1 MVCED
6 CGNIIGDQ
14 VIPGLIHAIP
24 AEQMQVHPAASK
36 LIDFPIFVAGTEI
49 VVDGDKIVEV
59 TSPRGRK
66 IIQLHSES
74 GDGREERSQQQ
85 QQVIYSSLE
94 VEGERERAQY
104 NDPYS
109 VLDTAEDNDPYNRL
123 EVDVIMLEDSQNV
136 FQQGNLNLELGPPLN
151 VAPGITFLTKDP
163 RNEALKENLPGPV
176 EVSRMMTDQSLHE
189 NDPKVAQ
196 TKFSDSPA
204 VIEASQIKLTN
215 QNFWQ
220 VDEIITEAAEPP
232 QKVAEVMDIDNQDA
246 PNSDSVHKEDNVK
259 AVDPPIVTEVSETVE
274 TPIVSEASKVKAMEP
289 PVIAEVSQANA
300 KAVDPPVV
308 AVVSQAII
316 KAVVPPLV
324 SELSQTNVKA
334 VVPPI
339 GIVTEASQASNVK
352 AVDPCQAHEDSQVS
366 QVIEPAELQ
375 GSRLEMEAETSAGPI
390 IKVKPTQE
398 LMMVAHCCFRCGSED
413 STGPWHK
420 HKRREQSFLCH
431 LCFSYYR

>member
-74 GDGREERSQQQ
+74 EDGREERSQQQ

-109 VLDTAEDNDPYNRL
+109 ALDTAEDNDPYNRL

-136 FQQGNLNLELGPPLN
+136 FQQGNLNLELGPSLN
-151 VAPGITFLTKDP
+151 VAPGITFLTQEP
-163 RNEALKENLPGPV
+163 PNEALKENLPGPV

-232 QKVAEVMDIDNQDA
+232 QKVTDVMDIDNQDA

-274 TPIVSEASKVKAMEP
+274 PPIVSEASKVKAMEP